1 MSPTFNIFM
10 MYIFLKTD
18 SVEVGSLESR
28 DNCSDEERR
37 IACMAQKNPHVPSLS
52 SLLRIVPNS
61 VNKRAMM

>member
-37 IACMAQKNPHVPSLS
+37 IACMA
-52 SLLRIVPNS
+52 
-61 VNKRAMM
+61 